1 MCLTSNMVG
10 RAGVCVP
17 HRVAQLQVQSSSWTP
32 QSSLKKQFHTV
43 FNVLK
48 RQRCSKQLN
57 QEPVCVCFFRLCEP
71 PRSRSFKDMGNTSVT
86 GCYQI
91 VHTWHL
97 KILVIKILYKY
108 QFCCRSG
115 SCCRFL
121 LLSMFVFFFFAISWG
136 LSLNLFLSP
145 RARWRSGH
153 FNKGVFLLT
162 HAYSLP
168 LAPSPF
174 LVFFLLPFPYF
185 PVYFL
190 CDCGL

>member
-1 MCLTSNMVG
+1 MCPTGLHSS
-10 RAGVCVP
+10 RYSL
-17 HRVAQLQVQSSSWTP
+17 HHERHSRVWKNSFTRFSMFWSDKDVQNSWIKNRYVFVSFASASRLGLGLLRTWGTQASQVATKSFIHDTWKYLSSKFCT
-32 QSSLKKQFHTV
+32 
-43 FNVLK
+43 N
-48 RQRCSKQLN
+48 
-57 QEPVCVCFFRLCEP
+57 
-71 PRSRSFKDMGNTSVT
+71 
-86 GCYQI
+86 I
-91 VHTWHL
+91 
-97 KILVIKILYKY
+97 Y

-121 LLSMFVFFFFAISWG
+121 LLSMFVFFFFFAISWG